1 MNVWGAHASPIFRR
15 LAENSAL
22 GGTPDRDTRDACG
35 PHPGLLQSRWKAFY
49 ATKGSLLM
57 NFEICRR
64 LVRSV
69 YGFRPPLR
77 PERLYKRQL
86 DRINLFSHLDAVVHL
101 VREELIRFKKPLE
114 FDLGIFR

>member
-1 MNVWGAHASPIFRR
+1 
-15 LAENSAL
+15 
-22 GGTPDRDTRDACG
+22 
-35 PHPGLLQSRWKAFY
+35 
-49 ATKGSLLM
+49 M

-69 YGFRPPLR
+69 YGFRPSLR
-77 PERLYKRQL
+77 PERRLYKRQL

-114 FDLGIFR
+114 LDLGIFR

>member
-1 MNVWGAHASPIFRR
+1 
-15 LAENSAL
+15 
-22 GGTPDRDTRDACG
+22 
-35 PHPGLLQSRWKAFY
+35 
-49 ATKGSLLM
+49 M
-57 NFEICRR
+57 NFEICWR